1 MLISAHVL
9 VERGGDCHAVR
20 RELEKLL
27 HERFGLDHTT
37 LQVDHT
43 SERLLGISPL
53 RTGRRDR

>member
-1 MLISAHVL
+1 VL
-9 VERGGDCHAVR
+9 VERDGDCHAIR
-20 RELEKLL
+20 RELERLL